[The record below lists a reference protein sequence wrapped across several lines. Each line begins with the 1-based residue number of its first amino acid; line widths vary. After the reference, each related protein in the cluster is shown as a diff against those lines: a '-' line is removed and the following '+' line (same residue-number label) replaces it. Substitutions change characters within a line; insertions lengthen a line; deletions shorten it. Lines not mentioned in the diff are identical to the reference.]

1 MNQRARI
8 FLAEDNPADIYLL
21 KMALTAALPDC
32 EIAVYTNGE
41 SALTAISEYGDERPA
56 PDLVVLDLNL
66 PRRHGKEILERIRQT
81 PPLAGAKIV
90 ICSSSPRELVEYDLT
105 GADRYY
111 RKPSDLKEYMQL
123 GREMAEMVEKKATD

>member
-1 MNQRARI
+1 MKQGARI
-8 FLAEDNPADIYLL
+8 FLAEDNPADVYLL

-32 EIAVYTNGE
+32 AISVYTNGE
-41 SALTAISEYGDERPA
+41 TALKAISEYGEDRPA

-66 PRRHGKEILERIRQT
+66 PRRHGREILEKIRET
-81 PPLAGAKIV
+81 SPLAGAKIV

-123 GREMAEMVEKKATD
+123 GREMAEMIAAN

>member
-1 MNQRARI
+1 MKQHARI
-8 FLAEDNPADIYLL
+8 FLAEDNPADVYLL

-32 EIAVYTNGE
+32 EISVYTNGE
-41 SALTAISEYGDERPA
+41 TALTALSEYGEDRPA

-66 PRRHGKEILERIRQT
+66 PRRHGREILDRIREA
-81 PPLAGAKIV
+81 PPLAASKIV

-123 GREMAEMVEKKATD
+123 GREMAEMIAAN

>member
-1 MNQRARI
+1 MKQHARI
-8 FLAEDNPADIYLL
+8 FLAEDNPADVYLL

-32 EIAVYTNGE
+32 EISVYTNGE
-41 SALTAISEYGDERPA
+41 TALKAISEYDEDQPA

-66 PRRHGKEILERIRQT
+66 PRRHGREILARIREA
-81 PPLAGAKIV
+81 PPLAASKIV

-123 GREMAEMVEKKATD
+123 GREMAEMIAAN